1 MKHTRMPAIIIA
13 VVTALLLTAVSVLGA
28 TAEEAASA
36 TSDKHFSLESAT
48 ATEGSLTVA
57 EIVKK
62 CQNSIV
68 AITTQTVETY
78 DNGYGYGY
86 GNGYGYGYNPFGFGY
101 GYGNPYGNNN
111 NRQYT
116 VTGSASGIIVSADG
130 YVVTN
135 AHVVEGADSVTVTLF
150 DGTEYDAEVI
160 GYAADNDIAVC
171 KIDAQG
177 LTPATFGDSDTLEVG
192 ELAVVIGNPLGL
204 ANGAVTSGIISALNY
219 PYEDDEHTINAI
231 QTDAAINQGNSGG
244 ALFNSY
250 GEVVGV
256 VFAKMGGS
264 LVDGIGY
271 AIPVNDVKTIIEG
284 IINDPDATAVSTGE
298 SNILLG
304 VTITT
309 ITDEISDY
317 YSLPKGAYVVE
328 VEQFSAAERAGL
340 QTGDVIT
347 AFDGQTVDTAE
358 TFIEIKNQQS
368 AGEDVEV
375 EVWRNG
381 QEMTLTVHMP
391 EARDVTT
398 EITKGTQG

>member
-1 MKHTRMPAIIIA
+1 
-13 VVTALLLTAVSVLGA
+13 
-28 TAEEAASA
+28 
-36 TSDKHFSLESAT
+36 
-48 ATEGSLTVA
+48 
-57 EIVKK
+57 
-62 CQNSIV
+62 
-68 AITTQTVETY
+68 
-78 DNGYGYGY
+78 
-86 GNGYGYGYNPFGFGY
+86 
-101 GYGNPYGNNN
+101 
-111 NRQYT
+111 
-116 VTGSASGIIVSADG
+116 
-130 YVVTN
+130 
-135 AHVVEGADSVTVTLF
+135 
-150 DGTEYDAEVI
+150 
-160 GYAADNDIAVC
+160 
-171 KIDAQG
+171 
-177 LTPATFGDSDTLEVG
+177 
-192 ELAVVIGNPLGL
+192 
-204 ANGAVTSGIISALNY
+204 
-219 PYEDDEHTINAI
+219 
-231 QTDAAINQGNSGG
+231 
-244 ALFNSY
+244 
-250 GEVVGV
+250 
-256 VFAKMGGS
+256 MGGS

-347 AFDGQTVDTAE
+347 AFDGQSVDTAE